1 MSVRNVVEKGSVR
14 ALGRGLLSWLA
25 AAVTLCFLTACVIR
39 AHGVGSEYFGYISAG
54 LSFLS
59 AAFAGAAGSR
69 GEGKLG
75 SGLLCAMCLS
85 IVLLTAGFVCSG
97 GHLDPSAVLSVV
109 SFSFVGCLA
118 GSLLFGG
125 RGGKQVQSAFRQKK
139 KRNRNS

>member
-1 MSVRNVVEKGSVR
+1 ML
-14 ALGRGLLSWLA
+14 AWLA
-25 AAVTLCFLTACVIR
+25 AAVTLCVLAACVIR

-54 LSFLS
+54 LSFFC

-69 GEGKLG
+69 GEGRLG
-75 SGLLCAMCLS
+75 AGLLCAITLS
-85 IVLLTAGFVCSG
+85 IALLTAGFVCSRG
-97 GHLDPSAVLSVV
+97 QLDPSAVLSVV

-125 RGGKQVQSAFRQKK
+125 RAGKQAQSAFRQKK